1 MEEHM
6 LKKFINTLKY
16 SIAAAVCCGIVS
28 VTAYADA
35 ASLDSTCK
43 GYGQGREVDESNR
56 PVGAVMFNDEMSQ
69 YGGYAIFDDDG
80 KIVLTFDQ
88 GYENGYTTPILD
100 ALKEKDVKAVFF
112 VTGDYVKRNADL
124 VKRMIDEGHI
134 IGNHGM
140 AHASLPKLS
149 HDEAVNEIMS
159 LHEYVRNKFGYEM
172 KYFRPPCGEY
182 SEQAVALAQ
191 ELGYTTML
199 WSFAYKDWEVDNQPD
214 SAEAFERVSGA
225 AHGGAIYLLHSV
237 SATNAE
243 ILPQVIDC
251 LKEQG
256 FEFGLPNINN

>member
-1 MEEHM
+1 M
-6 LKKFINTLKY
+6 LKY
-16 SIAAAVCCGIVS
+16 SLAAAACIGMVS
-28 VTAYADA
+28 ITAYA
-35 ASLDSTCK
+35 LDNTCK
-43 GYGQGREVDESNR
+43 GYGQGREVDENNR
-56 PVGAVMFNDEMSQ
+56 PVGAEMFNSEMSQ
-69 YGGYAIFDDDG
+69 YGGYAMFDDNG

-100 ALKEKDVKAVFF
+100 SLKEKDVKAVFF

-124 VKRMIDEGHI
+124 VKRMIDEGHV

-140 AHASLPKLS
+140 AHASLPNLTR
-149 HDEAVNEIMS
+149 DEAINEIMS
-159 LHEYVRNKFGYEM
+159 LHDYVVNKFGYEM

-199 WSFAYKDWEVDNQPD
+199 WSFAYKDWEVNCQPD
-214 SAEAFERVSGA
+214 PTEAFDRVSGA

-256 FEFGLPNINN
+256 YDFCLPEV

>member
-1 MEEHM
+1 M
-6 LKKFINTLKY
+6 LKKIITAIKF
-16 SIAAAVCCGIVS
+16 AAAAALCLAIFPITVFAD
-28 VTAYADA
+28 TAA
-35 ASLDSTCK
+35 LDNTCK

-56 PVGAVMFNDEMSQ
+56 PTGAVMFTDEMCC
-69 YGGYAIFDDDG
+69 YGGYAIFEDNG

-100 ALKEKDVKAVFF
+100 VLNEKDVKAVFF

-124 VKRMIDEGHI
+124 VKRMIDEGHV

-140 AHASLPKLS
+140 KHASLPKLS
-149 HDEAVNEIMS
+149 HNDAVDEIMS

-182 SEQAVALAQ
+182 SEQAIATAQ
-191 ELGYTTML
+191 ELGYTTLL

-214 SAEAFERVSGA
+214 TAEAFERVSTA

-243 ILPQVIDC
+243 ILPKVIDC
-251 LKEQG
+251 LKEKG
-256 FEFGLPNINN
+256 YEFCLPDIKT

>member
-1 MEEHM
+1 M
-6 LKKFINTLKY
+6 LKKFIFAAKAFT
-16 SIAAAVCCGIVS
+16 AAAICASAFSIN
-28 VTAYADA
+28 A
-35 ASLDSTCK
+35 AALDNICK
-43 GYGQGREVDESNR
+43 GYGQGREVDENNR
-56 PVGAVMFNDEMSQ
+56 PVGAEMFNGEMSQ
-69 YGGYAIFDDDG
+69 YGGYAMFDDNG

-124 VKRMIDEGHI
+124 VKRMIDEGHV

-149 HDEAVNEIMS
+149 RDEAINEIMS
-159 LHEYVRNKFGYEM
+159 LHDYVVNKFGYEM

-191 ELGYTTML
+191 ELGYSTML

-214 SAEAFERVSGA
+214 PTEAFERVSGA

-251 LKEQG
+251 LREQG
-256 FEFGLPNINN
+256 YDFCLPEL

>member
-1 MEEHM
+1 M
-6 LKKFINTLKY
+6 LKKFIKIFKYTL
-16 SIAAAVCCGIVS
+16 AAAACIGIVS
-28 VTAYADA
+28 VTVYA
-35 ASLDSTCK
+35 LDNTCK
-43 GYGQGREVDESNR
+43 GYGQGREVDENNR
-56 PVGAVMFNDEMSQ
+56 PVGAVMFTDEMSE
-69 YGGYAIFDDDG
+69 YGGCAIFDDNG

-124 VKRMIDEGHI
+124 VKRMIDEGHV

-140 AHASLPKLS
+140 KHASLPKLS
-149 HDEAVNEIMS
+149 HDEAVDEIMS

-182 SEQAVALAQ
+182 SEQAVATAQ

-199 WSFAYKDWEVDNQPD
+199 WSFAYKDWEADNQPD
-214 SAEAFERVSGA
+214 TAEAFERVSTA

-251 LKEQG
+251 IREKG
-256 FEFGLPNINN
+256 YDFCLPSISN

>member
-1 MEEHM
+1 M
-6 LKKFINTLKY
+6 LKKFIGILKY
-16 SIAAAVCCGIVS
+16 SLAAAACIGTVS
-28 VTAYADA
+28 LTAHA
-35 ASLDSTCK
+35 LDNTCK
-43 GYGQGREVDESNR
+43 GYGQGREVDGNNR
-56 PVGAVMFNDEMSQ
+56 PVGAEMFNSEMSE
-69 YGGYAIFDDDG
+69 YGGYAMFDDNG

-100 ALKEKDVKAVFF
+100 ALKEKNVKAVFF

-124 VKRMIDEGHI
+124 VKRMIDEGHV

-140 AHASLPKLS
+140 AHASLPKLTR
-149 HDEAVNEIMS
+149 DEAINEIMS
-159 LHEYVRNKFGYEM
+159 LHDYVVNKFGYEM

-199 WSFAYKDWEVDNQPD
+199 WSFAYKDWEVDCQPD
-214 SAEAFERVSGA
+214 PAEAFERVSGA

-243 ILPQVIDC
+243 ILPRVIDC

-256 FEFGLPNINN
+256 YDFCLPEV

>member
-1 MEEHM
+1 M
-6 LKKFINTLKY
+6 LKKFIGILKY
-16 SIAAAVCCGIVS
+16 SLAAAACIGMVS
-28 VTAYADA
+28 ITAYA
-35 ASLDSTCK
+35 LDNTCK
-43 GYGQGREVDESNR
+43 GYGQGRDVDENNR
-56 PVGAVMFNDEMSQ
+56 PVGAEMFNSEMSQ
-69 YGGYAIFDDDG
+69 YGGYAMFDDNG

-124 VKRMIDEGHI
+124 VKRMIDEGHV

-140 AHASLPKLS
+140 AHASLPNLTR
-149 HDEAVNEIMS
+149 DEAINEIMS
-159 LHEYVRNKFGYEM
+159 LHDYVVNKFGYEM

-199 WSFAYKDWEVDNQPD
+199 WSFAYKDWEVNCQPD
-214 SAEAFERVSGA
+214 PAEAFDRVSGA

-256 FEFGLPNINN
+256 YDFCLPEV

>member
-1 MEEHM
+1 M
-6 LKKFINTLKY
+6 LKKLICTF
-16 SIAAAVCCGIVS
+16 AAAVCLSTFS
-28 VTAYADA
+28 VNA
-35 ASLDSTCK
+35 AALDNTCK
-43 GYGQGREVDESNR
+43 GYGQGREVDENNR
-56 PVGAVMFNDEMSQ
+56 PVGAVMFNGEMSE

-80 KIVLTFDQ
+80 KITLTFDQ

-100 ALKEKDVKAVFF
+100 TLKDKDVKAVFF
-112 VTGDYVKRNADL
+112 VTGDYVKRNPEL
-124 VKRMIDEGHI
+124 VQRMIDEGHI

-140 AHASLPKLS
+140 KHASLPKLS
-149 HDEAVNEIMS
+149 HDEATDEIMS

-182 SEQAVALAQ
+182 SEQAVATAQ
-191 ELGYTTML
+191 ELGYTTVL
-199 WSFAYKDWEVDNQPD
+199 WSFAYQDWEVDNQPD
-214 SAEAFERVSGA
+214 PAEALERVTGA

-256 FEFGLPNINN
+256 YEFTLPNIGD